1 MVKTQTKYTKKTL
14 RDYAT
19 FHFLRKSL
27 SNTIPSIIVI
37 INLLI
42 LLYFVDGL
50 IYIGLHFSI
59 VGILAS
65 GFDMIDLFNIIGFI
79 IFLMI
84 LPSIYYFGIYKPLVK
99 RLKRD
104 YKIEKDR
111 QIEYEFSKGEIKVI
125 SSSELEKNEF
135 IYTYNSIDKIYETS
149 KYFYIYFSKYDLF
162 ILPKENLTKENL
174 SKVQSIF
181 KENLSEN
188 KLVKR

>member
-14 RDYAT
+14 RDYTT

-162 ILPKENLTKENL
+162 ILPKENLTKEDL

-181 KENLSEN
+181 KENLGEN